1 MSQPQTEH
9 RLQLLLRCVGVPCS
23 LALVAVIMPTDSMD
37 KVHRWLGMGPFPVK
51 PIAVYLA
58 RSTSALCG
66 FYGLLLLAL
75 SRDIVRFAPLIR
87 LQGIAIPI
95 LATGA
100 MVMMWSTE
108 MPLWWTATDAIGGC
122 LFGGSVLWLQSRL
135 AADANNGP

>member
-1 MSQPQTEH
+1 
-9 RLQLLLRCVGVPCS
+9 
-23 LALVAVIMPTDSMD
+23 MPTDSMD
-37 KVHRWLGMGPFPVK
+37 AIHRWLGMGGFPEE

-66 FYGLLLLAL
+66 FYGLLLLTL
-75 SRDIVRFAPLIR
+75 SRDVTRFGPLIT

-100 MVMMWSTE
+100 MLMMWSTE

-122 LFGGSVLWLQSRL
+122 LFGASVLWLQKRIPAQALDEPS
-135 AADANNGP
+135 